1 MIKLNEEQK
10 LTSKNILFDCPVC
23 KCKLQL
29 RNEIAINPKLT
40 KTDKTMSVNKDDEGG
55 LHWIVKTTA
64 LVSVGIELELL
75 QPMMKRI
82 NMT

>member
-1 MIKLNEEQK
+1 
-10 LTSKNILFDCPVC
+10 
-23 KCKLQL
+23 
-29 RNEIAINPKLT
+29 
-40 KTDKTMSVNKDDEGG
+40 MSVNKDDEGG